1 LFEVTFE
8 YAGEN
13 VNDIPQQFDSQS
25 FTNVCALEKNSDL
38 QKQCPYF
45 GPIYEFLK
53 NGTLPADK
61 KRAHAI
67 PYESNQYE
75 IINDTLYHFFQPR
88 AKKKTYKNEL
98 IKQIALPETLRQDL
112 LLSYHDS
119 KAGGGHLGIKRTY
132 EAIKQKYYFKGMYN
146 FIKNYILSCDICQR
160 VKRNTQ
166 ARNAPF
172 QSLPIQDVFGL

>member
-1 LFEVTFE
+1 MFEVTFV

-25 FTNVCALEKNSDL
+25 FTNVCALEKISEL

-75 IINDTLYHFFQPR
+75 IVNDTLYHFFQPR
-88 AKKKTYKNEL
+88 SKKKTYKNEL
-98 IKQIALPETLRQDL
+98 IKQIALPDTLRMDL

-119 KAGGGHLGIKRTY
+119 KAGGGHLYKTI
-132 EAIKQKYYFKGMYN
+132 EF
-146 FIKNYILSCDICQR
+146 
-160 VKRNTQ
+160 
-166 ARNAPF
+166 
-172 QSLPIQDVFGL
+172 

>member
-1 LFEVTFE
+1 MFEVTFV

-45 GPIYEFLK
+45 GPIYEFFK

-61 KRAHAI
+61 KRAHTI
-67 PYESNQYE
+67 PYESIQYE

-88 AKKKTYKNEL
+88 AKRRP
-98 IKQIALPETLRQDL
+98 IKMI
-112 LLSYHDS
+112 
-119 KAGGGHLGIKRTY
+119 
-132 EAIKQKYYFKGMYN
+132 
-146 FIKNYILSCDICQR
+146 
-160 VKRNTQ
+160 
-166 ARNAPF
+166 
-172 QSLPIQDVFGL
+172 

>member
-1 LFEVTFE
+1 MFEVTFV

-45 GPIYEFLK
+45 GPIYEFHK
-53 NGTLPADK
+53 NGTLPAD
-61 KRAHAI
+61 AI

-88 AKKKTYKNEL
+88 AKRRP
-98 IKQIALPETLRQDL
+98 IK
-112 LLSYHDS
+112 
-119 KAGGGHLGIKRTY
+119 
-132 EAIKQKYYFKGMYN
+132 MN
-146 FIKNYILSCDICQR
+146 
-160 VKRNTQ
+160 
-166 ARNAPF
+166 
-172 QSLPIQDVFGL
+172 